1 MKSLFFRRFMV
12 ISAAAVLFAS
22 LLAPAQV
29 VAHQGNGR
37 GRGQAKKFEKFVNGH
52 DARDGR
58 WDGRGPR
65 PRLVLGP
72 RGRSRRLGW
81 TTRRQR
87 ARRQMIRRN
96 NRVRVLRVR

>member
-1 MKSLFFRRFMV
+1 MKSILLKRFTV
-12 ISAAAVLFAS
+12 FIAVLVVLAS
-22 LLAPAQV
+22 LLLPTHA
-29 VAHQGNGR
+29 VAQGNGR
-37 GRGQAKKFEKFVNGH
+37 GRGQAKKFGKFVNGH

-65 PRLVLGP
+65 PRLVLRS
-72 RGRSRRLGW
+72 RGRGRQRGW